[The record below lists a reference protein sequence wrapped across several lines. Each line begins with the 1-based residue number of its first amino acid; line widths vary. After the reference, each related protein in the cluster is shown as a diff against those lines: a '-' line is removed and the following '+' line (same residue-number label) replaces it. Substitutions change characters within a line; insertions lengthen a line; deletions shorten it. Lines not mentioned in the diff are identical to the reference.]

1 MTQVMCIV
9 DIWDQDSRKNRERQR
24 PQWWRG
30 RPQLSGCKVPNR
42 YPNQQPKE
50 ELLRLDPSLHEAGA
64 DPVDR
69 TEESKCDFT
78 V

>member
-1 MTQVMCIV
+1 MGSRFKKESGETKATVVEGGDHSYQVA
-9 DIWDQDSRKNRERQR
+9 
-24 PQWWRG
+24 G
-30 RPQLSGCKVPNR
+30 YPNR

-50 ELLRLDPSLHEAGA
+50 ELLRLDPFLHEAGA